1 MTRLKQKYDSSLM
14 TTNDKMTENVQELE
28 KLLSQLTDMLIK
40 N

>member
-14 TTNDKMTENVQELE
+14 TTNDKITENVQELE

-40 N
+40 K

>member
-14 TTNDKMTENVQELE
+14 TTNDKITENVQELE